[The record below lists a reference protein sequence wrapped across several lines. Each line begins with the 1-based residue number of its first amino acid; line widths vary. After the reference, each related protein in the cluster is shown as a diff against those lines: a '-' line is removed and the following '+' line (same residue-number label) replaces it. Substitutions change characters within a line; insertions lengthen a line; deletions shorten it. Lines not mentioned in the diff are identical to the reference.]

1 MGKHPAIYA
10 EEIIM
15 DILQLIDRLEELF
28 NDAKAVPFTH
38 NVIVDEDRMLELIDQ
53 MRISIPDEVKKAQ
66 QVIAQRD
73 RVMAQAQEEANRTL
87 EIARQK
93 ADGFVQKDI
102 IVQEAQ
108 RRAEQI
114 LAQARAD
121 AEATR
126 VEADNYVVDALMQ
139 LQDQLTRLTTQV
151 NNGIRTV
158 QEEQARKAISAP
170 ASVSLP
176 EKATK

>member
-1 MGKHPAIYA
+1 
-10 EEIIM
+10 M

-28 NDAKAVPFTH
+28 NDAKALPFTH

-53 MRISIPDEVKKAQ
+53 MRISIPEEVKKAQ

-87 EIARQK
+87 DIARQK
-93 ADGFVQKDI
+93 ADQFTQKDS

-126 VEADNYVVDALMQ
+126 IDADNYVVDTLMQ
-139 LQDQLTRLTTQV
+139 LQDQLARLTNQV

-158 QEEQARKAISAP
+158 QEDQVRKSTVSSASMP
-170 ASVSLP
+170 VP
-176 EKATK
+176 EKEGK

>member
-1 MGKHPAIYA
+1 
-10 EEIIM
+10 M

-53 MRISIPDEVKKAQ
+53 MRISIPEEVKKAQ
-66 QVIAQRD
+66 QVVAQRD

-87 EIARQK
+87 DIARQK
-93 ADGFVQKDI
+93 ADQLTQKDM

-108 RRAEQI
+108 RRAELI

-126 VEADNYVVDALMQ
+126 IDADNYVVDNLMQ
-139 LQDQLTRLTTQV
+139 LQDQLARLTNQV
-151 NNGIRTV
+151 NNGVRTV
-158 QEEQARKAISAP
+158 QEDQMRKSTVSSAS
-170 ASVSLP
+170 ASVP
-176 EKATK
+176 EKAEK